1 MSFLDGYEDIAARI
15 ARFQKTFA
23 TGRIETSIID
33 FNAKDGYI
41 LVEARVYRQ
50 SDDTLAA
57 GIDYAFGHVSTYNVQ
72 MKKWYVEDT
81 VSSAI
86 GRCLNLVLGALNLP
100 EGISNSR
107 PTKQNMEQ
115 VEQSDMYIAQAIKA
129 DQDDLWAISKD
140 VGMPNIGSAIEA
152 ITDKIG
158 AEVMAET
165 PRCVHGSRIW
175 REGVSSKNG
184 KAWANFSCTEKSKA
198 SQCDPIWYVMT
209 SGGTWKPQI

>member
-15 ARFQKTFA
+15 TRFQKTHP

-33 FNAKDGYI
+33 FSAKEGYI
-41 LVEARVYRQ
+41 LVEARVYREHE
-50 SDDTLAA
+50 DTLAA
-57 GIDYAFGHVSTYNVQ
+57 GIDYAFGHVSTFNTQ

-86 GRCLNLVLGALNLP
+86 GRSLNLVLGAINLP
-100 EGISNSR
+100 EGVSNAR
-107 PTKQNMEQ
+107 PTRQNMEQ
-115 VEQSDMYIAQAIKA
+115 VEHSIPVVDA
-129 DQDDLWAISKD
+129 DPWAISKD
-140 VGMPNIGSAIEA
+140 IGVPNIGSAIEA

-158 AEVMAET
+158 AEVLAEA
-165 PRCVHGSRIW
+165 PRCVHGTRVW
-175 REGVSSKNG
+175 REGTSQKTG

-198 SQCDPIWYVMT
+198 SQCDPLWYVMT

>member
-15 ARFQKTFA
+15 TRFQKTFS

-50 SDDTLAA
+50 SDDTLPA

-100 EGISNSR
+100 DGVSNAR
-107 PTKQNMEQ
+107 PTRQNMEQ
-115 VEQSDMYIAQAIKA
+115 VEHSTPIVEVDP
-129 DQDDLWAISKD
+129 WAISQD

-158 AEVMAET
+158 AEVLAEA
-165 PRCVHGSRIW
+165 PRCQHGTRVW
-175 REGVSSKNG
+175 REGTSQKTG

-198 SQCDPIWYVMT
+198 SQCDPLWYVMT